1 MSLTK
6 ATYSMI
12 QGAPLNVLDFG
23 ANPIGNTSSQTA
35 FNNAITKAVATG
47 QSIYVPSGT
56 YLLDD
61 IVLTNGLPVGN
72 GNKYGQTIFGDGVGK
87 TIFKASGAS
96 DDFISLLGVPGIY
109 FYTRFRLQDFTI
121 DIADMPNADSTHGIY
136 GIYAY
141 GGNVCDVAVINT
153 PASAW
158 SLYLDQGC
166 YTTVWTNCDFGGLDG
181 RIKLQGV
188 GGQSVTTQTFIG
200 SSWGHFYA
208 NNCSSNTLFS
218 CIIQGD
224 LTPKFALS
232 EQYGLSI
239 IGCDMEG
246 TGLLYNFGVN
256 CNTVVSLNN
265 VLVGFSGTY
274 SSGNIASGQ
283 LLDDVYPVTAT
294 GNPWKI
300 KNIAITSAAVAS
312 GYTDAEV
319 INGTIR
325 EEVSYQGLTRKSL
338 VNSSGSASIV
348 DMAFA
353 NSGGAAYVGCT
364 TDGFSFL
371 ENGKGMIWRTGNG
384 SPEGVISA
392 AIGSLFTRLDGSA
405 GTTLY
410 VKESNSGGNTG
421 WVAK

>member
-23 ANPIGNTSSQTA
+23 ADSTGITSSQTA
-35 FNNAITKAVATG
+35 FNNAIAQAVTTG
-47 QSIYVPSGT
+47 QAIYAPAGT
-56 YLLDD
+56 YLLNN
-61 IVLTNGLPVGN
+61 IALNNGLSDGN
-72 GNKYGQTIFGDGVGK
+72 GNKYGQTIYGDGVGK
-87 TIFKASGAS
+87 TIFKASGSANTL
-96 DDFISLLGVPGIY
+96 ISLLGSPENY
-109 FYTRFRLQDFTI
+109 FYTQFNLSNFTI
-121 DIADMPNADSTHGIY
+121 DMKNMSNADSTYGIY

-141 GGNVCDVAVINT
+141 GGNVCNVSVVNT

-166 YTTVWTNCDFGGLDG
+166 YTTVWTNCDFGGLNG

-200 SSWGHFYA
+200 SSWAYFYA
-208 NNCSSNTLFS
+208 NNCSANSIIS
-218 CIIQGD
+218 CIIQGT

-246 TGLLYNFGVN
+246 TGLLYNFGAN
-256 CNTVVSLNN
+256 CNTIISLNN
-265 VLVGFSGTY
+265 ALVGFSGTY
-274 SSGNIASGQ
+274 SSGSIASGQ
-283 LLDDVYPVTAT
+283 LLDDIYPVTST
-294 GNPWKI
+294 GNPWKV
-300 KNIAITSAAVAS
+300 KNIAITSSAVAA

-353 NSGGAAYVGCT
+353 NSGGSVYVGCT
-364 TDGFSFL
+364 SNGFSYL
-371 ENGKGMIWRTGNG
+371 QNGYGMIWQTGNG
-384 SPEGVISA
+384 SPEGTVTGA
-392 AIGSLFTRLDGSA
+392 VGSLFTRIDGGA

-410 VKESNSGGNTG
+410 VKQSGSGNTG
-421 WVAK
+421 WVGK